1 MLKRILVPL
10 DGSPLAEAALAP
22 ATALAERFGAEVF
35 LVRTILVPV
44 FPGTDPGPAQGD
56 AQREAEGYLERV
68 SRRVKAAGVAVQ
80 TAIPSATPSAGITDQ
95 ARFHQV
101 DLIIMST
108 HARKWVDALLH
119 PSVTLQVLEHTPAPL
134 LAWKP
139 AQTAE
144 ADVARVALPRYMTDP
159 TTPIVV
165 PLDGSLLAERAL
177 PLAEGMAGRFGNP
190 LVLVSIADI
199 PTGPWDYPYNVAEA
213 DRAVIQETQR
223 YLTRKQQEIVGRGLR
238 VEAESAI
245 GAPATAIADCVQR
258 NHAGLVVMAAHGHGG
273 LGHRRL
279 GSVAELLLQDTE
291 TPVLLVRFHPTASG
305 AGK

>member
-22 ATALAERFGAEVF
+22 AIALAERFGAEVF
-35 LVRTILVPV
+35 LVRTIRVPV
-44 FPGTDPGPAQGD
+44 FPGAAPGPAQGD
-56 AQREAEGYLERV
+56 AQREAEGYLEHV
-68 SRRVKAAGVAVQ
+68 TSRVKSAGVAVQ
-80 TAIPSATPSAGITDQ
+80 TAIPNDTPSAGITDQ

-101 DLIIMST
+101 DLIVMST
-108 HARKWVDALLH
+108 HSRKWVDALLH
-119 PSVTLQVLEHTPAPL
+119 PSVTMQVLAHTPAPL

-139 AQTAE
+139 AETAE
-144 ADVARVALPRYMTDP
+144 AHDARAALPRYMTDP
-159 TTPIVV
+159 TIPIVV
-165 PLDGSLLAERAL
+165 PLDGSLLAESAL
-177 PLAEGMAGRFGNP
+177 PLAEGMAQRFGNP

-213 DRAVIQETQR
+213 DRAVIQETQS
-223 YLTRKQQEIVGRGLR
+223 YLTRKQQELAWRGLR

-245 GAPATAIADCVQR
+245 GSPATSIADCVQR

-273 LGHRRL
+273 LSYRRL

-291 TPVLLVRFHPTASG
+291 TPVLVVGVHPTVSG